1 LSAQPINNM
10 QNEESLEES
19 DELDELFEDAKK
31 IILTEKR
38 TSISY
43 LQRRLQIGYNRAA
56 NIIEQM
62 ERMGVLSPPNSKGQ
76 REILKG

>member
-1 LSAQPINNM
+1 MESEAEM
-10 QNEESLEES
+10 EEL
-19 DELDELFEDAKK
+19 DDVDELFEQAKE
-31 IILTEKR
+31 IILKERR

-62 ERMGVLSPPNSKGQ
+62 ERAGILSPPNSKGQ
-76 REILKG
+76 REILI

>member
-1 LSAQPINNM
+1 MINNIENEENM
-10 QNEESLEES
+10 QNA
-19 DELDELFEDAKK
+19 DELDELFEEAKK
-31 IILTEKR
+31 IILTEQR

-62 ERMGVLSPPNSKGQ
+62 ERMGILSPPNAKGQ
-76 REILKG
+76 REILRR